1 MKNNIDKE
9 NNTLKIITSFILLI
23 TIVILILICLK
34 PNSKNNYEKKEKK
47 IHFAELAI
55 ELKVNEEKEVKIQ
68 NESNEKISFNKEND
82 NIKITC
88 NEEKCLIKA
97 LQIGTSA
104 VEAKTQN
111 EKSTLKIK
119 IIGDKEIYYYKDETV
134 LMSYE
139 KKENPIYVYNC
150 QTANCKAIENTNYNL
165 LIKDEDY
172 YIINLKS
179 QTKVKINNLDNITNI
194 QINDDENKVFGFILD
209 NKEFFNLE
217 LNKATIKLNNDET
230 FGTFLPFLNA
240 IVVNNNDGLI
250 KDINNNNIIFTAK
263 NYIVDINLINL
274 NQHYYYLVTTDPID
288 QINNLYDKSWNLKL
302 SNFHEYNI
310 FNNQLIINDEK
321 YIYTYNEK
329 IEKTKQSKKYQLV
342 GNILDQ
348 YIIVIDN
355 NDLNLINYNE
365 ELIHKFTT
373 LNDKTTYH
381 KYLSGYYEENNIKGI
396 YAVVEDKT
404 LGKNNNGEPLGYEYY
419 FDPENN
425 QSGKIKTVIGG
436 YAKPI
441 LYLYPEKD
449 NTKISIIFAKNQLL
463 STTYPKYK
471 QKWEVNANKDGSLY
485 INDQYYYALYWE
497 ENKYQYKNFEE
508 GFYVTKDNAI
518 NFLEEKLTILGLNA
532 KERNEFIMYWLPV
545 LEKNEKSLVYF
556 EQTTERENFNK
567 LLIEPKPDSL
577 LRIAIHIKKVDKEI
591 KIKEQ
596 VLNTFKR
603 NGFTAVEWGG
613 ISY

>member
-1 MKNNIDKE
+1 
-9 NNTLKIITSFILLI
+9 
-23 TIVILILICLK
+23 
-34 PNSKNNYEKKEKK
+34 
-47 IHFAELAI
+47 
-55 ELKVNEEKEVKIQ
+55 
-68 NESNEKISFNKEND
+68 
-82 NIKITC
+82 
-88 NEEKCLIKA
+88 
-97 LQIGTSA
+97 
-104 VEAKTQN
+104 
-111 EKSTLKIK
+111 
-119 IIGDKEIYYYKDETV
+119 
-134 LMSYE
+134 MSYA

-150 QTANCKAIENTNYNL
+150 KTANCKAIENTNYNL

-194 QINDDENKVFGFILD
+194 QINDDENKVYGFILD

-217 LNKATIKLNNDET
+217 LNKTTIKLNNDET
-230 FGTFLPFLNA
+230 FGSFLPFLNA

-250 KDINNNNIIFTAK
+250 KNINNNNIIFTTK

-274 NQHYYYLVTTDPID
+274 NQHYYYLVTTDPVD
-288 QINNLYDKSWNLKL
+288 QTNNLYDKNWNLKL

-310 FNNQLIINDEK
+310 LNNQLIINDEN

-329 IEKTKQSKKYQLV
+329 IEKIKQSKKYQLV

-449 NTKISIIFAKNQLL
+449 NTKISISFAKNQLL

-485 INDQYYYALYWE
+485 INNQYYYALYWE
-497 ENKYQYKNFEE
+497 ENKYQHQKFEE

>member
-1 MKNNIDKE
+1 MVNNINKE

-23 TIVILILICLK
+23 TIIILMLVCLK
-34 PNSKNNYEKKEKK
+34 INTKNNFEKKHKK
-47 IHFAELAI
+47 IYFAELAI
-55 ELKVNEEKEVKIQ
+55 ELKVNEEKEIKIQ
-68 NESNEKISFNKEND
+68 NKNNEEISFKKEND
-82 NIKITC
+82 NIEIKC
-88 NEEKCLIKA
+88 NNEKCLVKA
-97 LQIGTSA
+97 LKIGTSA
-104 VEAKTQN
+104 IEAKTKN
-111 EKSTLKIK
+111 GKSNLKIK
-119 IIGDKEIYYYKDETV
+119 IIGNKEIYYYNYENV
-134 LMSYE
+134 EMSYE
-139 KKENPIYVYNC
+139 NKENPIYVYNC

-179 QTKVKINNLDNITNI
+179 QEKVKINNLDNITNI
-194 QINDDENKVFGFILD
+194 QINDDENKVYGFSLD
-209 NKEFFNLE
+209 NKEFFNLKF
-217 LNKATIKLNNDET
+217 NRTTIKLNNDET

-240 IVVNNNDGLI
+240 IIVNNNEGLI
-250 KDINNNNIIFTAK
+250 KDINNNNIIFTAQ
-263 NYIVDINLINL
+263 NYIVDVKQINL
-274 NQHYYYLVTTDPID
+274 NQQCYYLITTDPSD
-288 QINNLYDKSWNLKL
+288 QINNLYDKNWNLKL
-302 SNFHEYNI
+302 NNFGEYNTL
-310 FNNQLIINDEK
+310 NDQLIINDEN

-329 IEKTKQSKKYQLV
+329 IEKIKQSKKYQLV

-396 YAVVEDKT
+396 YAIVEDET
-404 LGKNNNGEPLGYEYY
+404 LGKNSNNEPLGYEYY
-419 FDPENN
+419 FDPKNN

-449 NTKISIIFAKNQLL
+449 NTKISISFAKNQLL

-471 QKWEVNANKDGSLY
+471 QKWIVNANKDGSLY
-485 INDQYYYALYWE
+485 IDNQYYYALYWE
-497 ENKYQYKNFEE
+497 ENKYQHQNFKE

-532 KERNEFIMYWLPV
+532 KERNEFIMYWLPI
-545 LEKNEKSLVYF
+545 LEKNEQSLVYF
-556 EQTTERENFNK
+556 EQTKERENFNK
-567 LLIEPKPDSL
+567 LLVEPKPDSL
-577 LRIAIHIKKVDKEI
+577 LRIAIHIKKVEKEI

-603 NGFTAVEWGG
+603 TGFTAVEWGG

>member
-302 SNFHEYNI
+302 SNFHE
-310 FNNQLIINDEK
+310 
-321 YIYTYNEK
+321 
-329 IEKTKQSKKYQLV
+329 
-342 GNILDQ
+342 
-348 YIIVIDN
+348 
-355 NDLNLINYNE
+355 
-365 ELIHKFTT
+365 
-373 LNDKTTYH
+373 
-381 KYLSGYYEENNIKGI
+381 
-396 YAVVEDKT
+396 
-404 LGKNNNGEPLGYEYY
+404 
-419 FDPENN
+419 
-425 QSGKIKTVIGG
+425 
-436 YAKPI
+436 
-441 LYLYPEKD
+441 
-449 NTKISIIFAKNQLL
+449 
-463 STTYPKYK
+463 
-471 QKWEVNANKDGSLY
+471 
-485 INDQYYYALYWE
+485 
-497 ENKYQYKNFEE
+497 
-508 GFYVTKDNAI
+508 
-518 NFLEEKLTILGLNA
+518 
-532 KERNEFIMYWLPV
+532 
-545 LEKNEKSLVYF
+545 
-556 EQTTERENFNK
+556 
-567 LLIEPKPDSL
+567 
-577 LRIAIHIKKVDKEI
+577 
-591 KIKEQ
+591 
-596 VLNTFKR
+596 
-603 NGFTAVEWGG
+603 
-613 ISY
+613 

>member
-1 MKNNIDKE
+1 
-9 NNTLKIITSFILLI
+9 
-23 TIVILILICLK
+23 
-34 PNSKNNYEKKEKK
+34 
-47 IHFAELAI
+47 
-55 ELKVNEEKEVKIQ
+55 
-68 NESNEKISFNKEND
+68 
-82 NIKITC
+82 
-88 NEEKCLIKA
+88 
-97 LQIGTSA
+97 
-104 VEAKTQN
+104 
-111 EKSTLKIK
+111 
-119 IIGDKEIYYYKDETV
+119 
-134 LMSYE
+134 MSYE

-274 NQHYYYLVTTDPID
+274 NQHYYYLVATDPID

-310 FNNQLIINDEK
+310 FNKQLIINDEK

-404 LGKNNNGEPLGYEYY
+404 LGKNNSGEPLGYEYY

-449 NTKISIIFAKNQLL
+449 NTKISISFAKNQLL

-497 ENKYQYKNFEE
+497 ENKYQHQNFEE